1 MFLFNIW
8 ELSVMFFDRVLCP
21 PQLLPDAPSYPP
33 ELHYSSSL
41 LEQTTTKKRR
51 KKGKKK
57 KEERKG
63 KRGVLIC
70 VGKLLLS
77 LGPTL
82 ECGWYTQ
89 CHSVVNSFFFCCL
102 VSSLNV
108 WTAKHLSRI
117 AFWLRVDFSFLPRMV
132 TEVQFCVLFVCL
144 LSLLYARDQI
154 QGFQRGK

>member
-8 ELSVMFFDRVLCP
+8 EFSVMFFDCVLCP

-41 LEQTTTKKRR
+41 LEQTTTKKEER
-51 KKGKKK
+51 KEKKK

-63 KRGVLIC
+63 KRGALIC

-82 ECGWYTQ
+82 ECG
-89 CHSVVNSFFFCCL
+89 
-102 VSSLNV
+102 
-108 WTAKHLSRI
+108 
-117 AFWLRVDFSFLPRMV
+117 
-132 TEVQFCVLFVCL
+132 
-144 LSLLYARDQI
+144 
-154 QGFQRGK
+154 

>member
-57 KEERKG
+57 RRK
-63 KRGVLIC
+63 KRKTWGLDLCWQTTLKLRTYTGVWLIYSMS
-70 VGKLLLS
+70 LS
-77 LGPTL
+77 C
-82 ECGWYTQ
+82 E
-89 CHSVVNSFFFCCL
+89 
-102 VSSLNV
+102 
-108 WTAKHLSRI
+108 
-117 AFWLRVDFSFLPRMV
+117 
-132 TEVQFCVLFVCL
+132 
-144 LSLLYARDQI
+144 
-154 QGFQRGK
+154 